1 MTSCDSTDLS
11 VLHALCV
18 GAAWRWLAGVRSGH
32 TPLALTH
39 IALLTVG
46 VPDTLRA
53 TASNRVRL
61 GDQTW
66 LTPKNG
72 VTPDNNNHCWA

>member
-1 MTSCDSTDLS
+1 MTSCYSTDLS
-11 VLHALCV
+11 VLHALSV

-46 VPDTLRA
+46 VPNTLRA
-53 TASNRVRL
+53 TASDGVRL
-61 GDQTW
+61 GDQAW
-66 LTPKNG
+66 LTPADG
-72 VTPDNNNHCWA
+72 VT

>member
-11 VLHALCV
+11 VLHALSV

-53 TASNRVRL
+53 TAGDGVRL

-66 LTPKNG
+66 LTSADG
-72 VTPDNNNHCWA
+72 VA